1 MADRRPA
8 VARHELPLLDEAA
21 LRAARAF
28 DLLVVAAREAGDERW
43 SRFLEPLP
51 DRLRDDEPAA
61 LRRTTQRCRS
71 AFGPGDSVLDALP
84 FEVALA
90 AQRAIDELIR
100 RLARLEMAG
109 DRSEA
114 VQ

>member
-1 MADRRPA
+1 MTDRQPT

-28 DLLVVAAREAGDERW
+28 DALVAAAREAGNERW
-43 SRFLEPLP
+43 LAFLEPLP
-51 DRLRDDEPAA
+51 DRLRDDEPVA
-61 LRRTTQRCRS
+61 LRRTARRCRS

-84 FEVALA
+84 FEGAIA

-114 VQ
+114 IQ